1 MKNKIILALFGFFL
15 LVGTACEEIPPEI
28 PPIQPPTG
36 TKNVIIEEFS
46 GVQCPNCPV
55 GDAQISNLQ
64 SLYGSDRVVAVTMHA
79 YVTGVLSAP
88 MSDSRYDFRTDAAEA
103 IIKNL
108 GLPSGIP
115 AASVNRVPFEGETAL
130 LTPPNQ
136 WAAKVERQL
145 EKEAK
150 VGVNLQPEYNPDTRM
165 LTVNVRVIAQENIP
179 GPTRLHMGLME
190 DGMIDKQIDGVT
202 KIEEYEHNH
211 ILRDYITDH
220 LGDNISPSL
229 SLGETWTRSYTL
241 EIPEED
247 GWWVAENISVFGF
260 VSQNFD
266 DQKDVLQATKAKIY
280 QP

>member
-1 MKNKIILALFGFFL
+1 MRNRVFLSILSVLL
-15 LVGTACEEIPPEI
+15 LVGSGCEEIPPEI
-28 PPIQPPTG
+28 PPIQPPSG
-36 TKNVIIEEFS
+36 TKNVMIEEFS

-64 SLYGSDRVVAVTMHA
+64 SLYGDRVIAVTMHA

-88 MSDSRYDFRTDAAEA
+88 MSDSRFDFRTDAAEA

-108 GLPSGIP
+108 GLPTGIP
-115 AASVNRVPFEGETAL
+115 AASVNRVLFEGESAL
-130 LTPPNQ
+130 LSPPNQ
-136 WAAKVERQL
+136 WADKVDEEL
-145 EKEAK
+145 EKEAR
-150 VGVNLQPEYNPDTRM
+150 VEINLQANYEPETRE
-165 LTVNVRVIAQENIP
+165 LRIDVRVIAQENIS

-211 ILRDYITDH
+211 ILRDYITDY
-220 LGDNISPSL
+220 LGDNISSDMA
-229 SLGETWTRSYTL
+229 LGETWNRSYTYTL
-241 EIPEED
+241 PEGD
-247 GWWVAENISVFGF
+247 GWWVPENITVFGF

-266 DQKDVLQATKAKIY
+266 DKKDILQATKVKVY